1 MWSWVVSIRTTRLG
15 VKVARRGAPT
25 CIFPAKM
32 TRPSLYSLGRGHT
45 RGRRLNMAPRPR
57 QKPAV
62 AGSGWSW
69 NRVENFDPAAFKSV
83 DGAKIFRTMYSYC
96 ANSNRMV
103 LHWVVGPLLNKS
115 QKALVADIQNQRDIS
130 LEVEF
135 SKECQQQGVTQVP
148 YREFTVNYSICKFG
162 IPFDWLKIISF
173 CIQL

>member
-1 MWSWVVSIRTTRLG
+1 MHFSRQNDTAIALLARTRAYSRTTTSFFVFEL
-15 VKVARRGAPT
+15 RR
-25 CIFPAKM
+25 
-32 TRPSLYSLGRGHT
+32 
-45 RGRRLNMAPRPR
+45 NMAPRPR

-83 DGAKIFRTMYSYC
+83 DGAKIFRTMYSYG

-103 LHWVVGPLLNKS
+103 LHWGVGPLLNKS

-162 IPFDWLKIISF
+162 IPFD
-173 CIQL
+173 